1 MRKNLVQLA
10 VSILFMF
17 VTSNTV
23 NAQWVKTSGPT
34 GGGYISALAVSGAGD
49 IFAGT
54 HSGGVYLSTNNGTR
68 WTAVNSGLTNI
79 NVYSLAISG
88 NNIFAGTDS
97 GGVFLSTNNGTIW
110 NAVDTNVAA
119 VSFAVSGNNIFV
131 GTFGFVYLST
141 NNGSSWTE
149 VRSGLT
155 NPLIN
160 SLAIVGSNIFAG
172 ISYGGVCRSS
182 NNGTSWTAISS
193 GLPTGTTV
201 LSFAVSDTNIFA
213 GTPSGV
219 YLSTKN
225 GTHWTAFYQG
235 LPVIKTV
242 YCLAVSSGN
251 IFAGTY
257 SEGVWRR
264 PLSEMTS
271 IINPKLQQ
279 GILKQVDFK
288 LNSHDPSDQNISIEF
303 FLTHSDQVIIKIYNL
318 SGNEI
323 VSFVSKYIESGSHTV
338 FWNTRNIV
346 KGCYIARIQAGANT
360 YVKKIQ
366 IFR

>member
-1 MRKNLVQLA
+1 MN
-10 VSILFMF
+10 
-17 VTSNTV
+17 
-23 NAQWVKTSGPT
+23 
-34 GGGYISALAVSGAGD
+34 GD
-49 IFAGT
+49 NIFAGNDI
-54 HSGGVYLSTNNGTR
+54 GVYLSTNNGT
-68 WTAVNSGLTNI
+68 S
-79 NVYSLAISG
+79 
-88 NNIFAGTDS
+88 
-97 GGVFLSTNNGTIW
+97 W